1 MWSARHAHPRTA
13 DMLSVEQALERVLR
27 LVHELPVERIPLLD
41 ADGLTLAE
49 NVARS
54 VRHPSLANS
63 AMDGYAVRAA
73 DVASATESSPVRYGQ
88 RAVQAGQLA
97 TDAVPEDGA
106 SAS

>member
-1 MWSARHAHPRTA
+1 
-13 DMLSVEQALERVLR
+13 MLSVEQALERVLR

-49 NVARS
+49 D
-54 VRHPSLANS
+54 VRAPFDIPSLANS

-73 DVASATESSPVRYGQ
+73 DVASATESSPVTLTVNGQ
-88 RAVQAGQLA
+88 VQAGQLA
-97 TDAVPEDGA
+97 TDALCLRAAP